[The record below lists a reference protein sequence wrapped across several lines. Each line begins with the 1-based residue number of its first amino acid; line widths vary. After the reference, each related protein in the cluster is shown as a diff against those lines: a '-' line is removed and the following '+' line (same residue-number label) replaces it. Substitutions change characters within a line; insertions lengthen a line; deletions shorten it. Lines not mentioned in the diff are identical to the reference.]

1 MIPILYEKNETAF
14 SSNGLG
20 RLADALSCVVTE
32 EINGVYELAMQYP
45 ISGVH
50 YVDIVENRIILAVP
64 FDGGQAQPFMIYK
77 ISRPINGIV
86 TINAQHIS
94 YILSG
99 VVVTPFTAT
108 SPQQAF
114 SLLKQRSVG
123 DNPFNFT
130 TDVTGSGTMTVE
142 NPTAARGVLA
152 GQSGSILDTW
162 KTGEYEFNRFD
173 VVFRNRRGADNGVSL
188 RYGKNITDLTS
199 ALDMTNVYTGIVPYY
214 GNGDERVMLPEVAVY
229 SSHASDYAY
238 KIIKPVDFSSD
249 FTEAPTVEQ
258 LRAAAQA
265 YVTNN
270 AGWKLKNTIKV
281 SFVALWDTEEY
292 KSVAAL
298 QRVQMGDSVS
308 VIYDALGVN
317 FTTRV
322 VKTEYDVLL
331 ERYNRITLGENN
343 YTLSG
348 AISEQASAVEQ
359 TVTSHMQ
366 RAIERA
372 TKLIQGGLGGH
383 VVMMTN
389 ANGEP
394 EEILIMDTDDIAT
407 ARNVIRMNLAGIGFS
422 QNGYNGTYRTA
433 WTIDGHFVADFIDSG
448 TLDADKVNVIHLD
461 ASSITSGTIDAS
473 KIAVENLD
481 ASKITTGTLDAKV
494 VNVID
499 LNADNITLGYLSA
512 SRIRGGELILGRMG
526 DVMRGTM
533 KVYTT
538 WSKTNPITIDQNG
551 IFVPGSSTATL
562 INQSGLAIKA
572 GKTATATNAITLGV
586 GAVGSNPTITVGTS
600 ASSSSGMTTIASGAI
615 SCKSISAETMTL
627 NTSSTANELTIGS
640 LTSDQMIVKKGAITA
655 RLLTLSE
662 SVTSVK
668 GTFQA
673 SVASNEAL
681 SVARGYAT
689 IPDLRGAIRATSSG
703 IYFFPGALSSP
714 VSKKTVAKVA
724 TSATL
729 AQAITGINN
738 LIDALQDYNL
748 IG

>member
-50 YVDIVENRIILAVP
+50 YVDIVESRIILAVP

-108 SPQQAF
+108 TPQQAL
-114 SLLKQRSVG
+114 SLLKQKSVG

-130 TDVTGSGTMTVE
+130 SDVTSSGSMTVE
-142 NPTAARGVLA
+142 NPTAARSVLA

-173 VVFRNRRGADNGVSL
+173 VAFRSRRGSDNGVTL

-199 ALDMTNVYTGIVPYY
+199 ALDMTNVYTGIVPYS
-214 GNGDERVMLPEVAVY
+214 GNGEERIMLPEVAVY
-229 SSHASDYAY
+229 SSHAGDYPY
-238 KIIKPVDFSSD
+238 KILKPVDFTND
-249 FTEAPTVEQ
+249 FTEAPPTVEQ
-258 LRAAAQA
+258 LRAAAQS
-265 YVTNN
+265 YVTSN

-331 ERYNRITLGENN
+331 ERYDRITLGENN
-343 YTLSG
+343 FTLRG
-348 AISEQASAVEQ
+348 AISEQTTAVEQ
-359 TVTSHMQ
+359 SVTSHMQ

-461 ASSITSGTIDAS
+461 ASSIASGTIDAS
-473 KIAVENLD
+473 QITVKNID

-494 VNVID
+494 VNVVD

-512 SRIRGGELILGRMG
+512 SRIRGGELVLGRMG

-538 WSKTNPITIDQNG
+538 WSNTNPITIDQNG
-551 IFVPGSSTATL
+551 IFAPGSSTATL

-572 GKTATATNAITLGV
+572 GNTTTATNAITLGV

-627 NTSSTANELTIGS
+627 NSSRNDELTIGS
-640 LTSDQMIVKKGAITA
+640 STLDRTVIKDGTINAKSLTF
-655 RLLTLSE
+655 SE